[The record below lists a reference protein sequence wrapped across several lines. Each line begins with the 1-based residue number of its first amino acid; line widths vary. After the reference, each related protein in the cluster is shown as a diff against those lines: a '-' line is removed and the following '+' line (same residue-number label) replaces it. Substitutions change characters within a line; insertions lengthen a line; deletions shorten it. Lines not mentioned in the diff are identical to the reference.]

1 MCASVMRFI
10 FIIIFFFLVMVVVRE
25 GRGGGCSGL
34 SSGVTSVSVAPL
46 GDLKPPIFP
55 ILTQLH
61 SPKAEKRE

>member
-1 MCASVMRFI
+1 MRFI
-10 FIIIFFFLVMVVVRE
+10 FIIIIFFLVMVVVRE
-25 GRGGGCSGL
+25 GGGGGGCSGL